1 MKNIINWVLE
11 YDKTTS
17 LPNALTLTF
26 ADINHLLEE
35 VVDDFVQEFA
45 EKRVRLV
52 MDLDRTLRPLEMD
65 RAKIRVVVSNL
76 LMNALKFSR
85 EDTDVRLCTSLNAGW
100 LRVQVEDHG
109 VGLAHLDRERLFTRF
124 YQGRIRKL
132 GSGIGLA
139 YCREIVEQHGG
150 KIAAEDNPG
159 GGTIMF
165 FTLPYRQATT
175 AEVPNAQA
183 SNAAEPASSGATH
196 MLDLS
201 AFSVLVV
208 DDNTE
213 FLDFLQTA
221 LQPQFRR
228 VFRARDGEAALH
240 VLRQQQPDLV
250 VSDVMMPVMDGYQ
263 LCQTIKEDIEISH
276 IPVVLLTAKS
286 DAESQ
291 KIGYK
296 LGADAYIA
304 KPFDVE
310 LLVSVIETQLRRR
323 ELFRQKYQHDP
334 LPPSPRQTTISN
346 ADEQFMRK
354 LQSAVK
360 AGYADAAF
368 DTAQVADALAMSRAS
383 LYNKMKQLTGLGVS
397 EFINRYRIHVASAL
411 LKETDKPVADIAFET
426 GFASARYF
434 STAFKTAT
442 GQTPSAFR
450 QQRLQNE
457 ADTRHDSPLPEAD
470 W

>member
-150 KIAAEDNPG
+150 KIAAKDNPG

-183 SNAAEPASSGATH
+183 PNAAEPASSGATH

-457 ADTRHDSPLPEAD
+457 ADTRHDSPSPEAD
-470 W
+470 